1 MKKHSA
7 AAATILIALAASSP
21 SRADRLGAMLFE
33 GAVVSGVIDGTAFS
47 SDGSAAPGGG
57 YPYFFYAQ
65 FIEDFTTKTLS
76 SNFQLEQLDQTA
88 SGNYYQ
94 TIYNETWTG
103 SDHALWGIHGLD
115 STNGI
120 QAMGLTS
127 PTSAMTVPGLNWTA
141 PYVSS
146 ISDVTAISIPATA
159 AGSFADN
166 FALATM
172 AFTPTYAYG
181 AYVPEPSAWTLL
193 IIGFGGLGGVL
204 RRRRTLNSR
213 IVPPSKMLRQ
223 PQLLPLVM

>member
-65 FIEDFTTKTLS
+65 FIDDFTTKTIS
-76 SNFQLEQLDQTA
+76 SNFELEQLDQTA

-94 TIYNETWTG
+94 TIYNKTWTG
-103 SDHALWGIHGLD
+103 SDEAEWAVHGLEASSGMQD
-115 STNGI
+115 
-120 QAMGLTS
+120 MGLTCLE
-127 PTSAMTVPGLNWTA
+127 AELTVPGINWSA

-146 ISDVTAISIPATA
+146 ITDVAAISLPLTTA
-159 AGSFADN
+159 GAFADS
-166 FALATM
+166 FALANM
-172 AFTPTYAYG
+172 DFTPTYAYG
-181 AYVPEPSAWTLL
+181 AYVPEPGSWALL
-193 IIGFGGLGGVL
+193 LIGFGALGGAL
-204 RRRRTLNSR
+204 RRRRTTSR
-213 IVPPSKMLRQ
+213 AFVRRSRLH
-223 PQLLPLVM
+223 VEA